1 MDQILITIR
10 IDDYFKIK
18 YLLRDSF
25 FLKKIMHIYVINL
38 NRSVQRLSRIKEQ
51 LENLN
56 LPFIRIEA
64 IDGNQL
70 ALDKSRVNSLKFH
83 LSQERKCE
91 KNELGCAESHRKV
104 WNQILKNGDQYALIL
119 EDDVIL
125 PKDTNEFLK
134 LMEADPKLDI
144 VNLSSSGSYALSP
157 EKLMF
162 LKNNQL
168 YKRPY
173 FKMRS
178 SWKAIECGSWKIFSF
193 TQVKDSFIC
202 ECSVWPPLMSAY
214 IVSQKACRELLK
226 ASEELTCPID
236 YKPRKVKNPIR
247 QGFCYPPYIIQN
259 NSLEST
265 IGKRNEKIQVPL
277 WVKFSRIFY
286 KLRNFRRK
294 FNLFHL
300 YGLKS
305 LF

>member
-1 MDQILITIR
+1 MPIIT
-10 IDDYFKIK
+10 KTK
-18 YLLRDSF
+18 
-25 FLKKIMHIYVINL
+25 MQIYVINL
-38 NRSVQRLSRIKEQ
+38 NQSVDRLNCITEQ
-51 LENLN
+51 LERLN
-56 LPFIRIEA
+56 LPFYRLEA
-64 IDGNQL
+64 VDGNKL
-70 ALDKSRVNSLKFH
+70 EIKKSRVNHFKFH
-83 LSQERKCE
+83 LYTKRKCE
-91 KNELGCAESHRKV
+91 KRELGCAESHRKV
-104 WNQILKNGDQYALIL
+104 WNEILENGDSHALIL

-134 LMEADPKLDI
+134 FMEADPKLDI

-173 FKMRS
+173 FKMLS

-193 TQVKDSFIC
+193 TQLKDSFIC

-226 ASEELTCPID
+226 ASDELTCPID

-247 QGFCYPPYIIQN
+247 QAFCYPPYIIQN
-259 NSLEST
+259 SSLEST
-265 IGKRNEKIQVPL
+265 VGKRNDKIQLPL
-277 WVKFSRIFY
+277 WVKLSGIFF
-286 KLRNFRRK
+286 KLRNCRRK
-294 FNLFHL
+294 FNLFRL